1 MILYLEKQLDE
12 CYRIYCLHQVR
23 HDMAFMSREDYRKQF
38 EEIMEKIYYD
48 EDEGEEYEED

>member
-38 EEIMEKIYYD
+38 EEIMEKIYSD
-48 EDEGEEYEED
+48 EDEGEKYEED